1 MRNVIL
7 AGNWKMNETPA
18 QARQLLEQLRE
29 SLPKTSHEVVIFPP
43 YLVLEHAAKAGFV
56 KVGAQN
62 CHFEEKGAF
71 TGELSLSMLCEVGA
85 ACVLVGHSERRQYF
99 AETDETVRKK
109 IAAALTKGVT
119 PFVCVGETLPQRE
132 AGGYLEFVTGQLE
145 AALSGLDGEAVK
157 RTVVAYEPVW
167 AIGTGVTATAE
178 QAQEV
183 CAALRGWLADRYGKE
198 VAQEVSILYG
208 GSMNAKNAAELLKK
222 PDIDG
227 GLIGGASLIP
237 EEFASIVKTA
247 NEVKGGV
254 K

>member
-18 QARQLLEQLRE
+18 QARRLLEQLRE

-145 AALSGLDGEAVK
+145 AALSG
-157 RTVVAYEPVW
+157 
-167 AIGTGVTATAE
+167 
-178 QAQEV
+178 
-183 CAALRGWLADRYGKE
+183 
-198 VAQEVSILYG
+198 
-208 GSMNAKNAAELLKK
+208 
-222 PDIDG
+222 
-227 GLIGGASLIP
+227 
-237 EEFASIVKTA
+237 
-247 NEVKGGV
+247 
-254 K
+254 